1 VFVADGIDYKQRQV
15 QLGIKSGDRV
25 EIVDGLNSGDRVVTK
40 GNYLLLQQSK
50 PEQ

>member
-1 VFVADGIDYKQRQV
+1 VFVADGQSYKQRQV
-15 QLGIKSGDRV
+15 QLGIKNGDRV
-25 EIVDGLNSGDRVVTK
+25 AIIDGLNSGDRVVVK